1 MNTGVLK
8 PVCVV
13 RVDFV
18 SARRENF
25 CSAGD
30 TITRVALALLYVICD
45 VV

>member
-1 MNTGVLK
+1 MGVLK

-18 SARRENF
+18 SATREIL

-30 TITRVALALLYVICD
+30 AITRVALAVLYVIC
-45 VV
+45 VVV